1 LYTESSPKESINIFI
16 ALFDSFTISSGDK
29 GSMFSIKYLYSI
41 RNNFAII
48 YSGSN
53 DSIKKTLLEKF
64 KIIKKN
70 YKDLNLYLFINNI
83 VQNDDEMIFNY
94 EQFKEYENLFPKK
107 LEVFN
112 TSCID
117 NIV

>member
-1 LYTESSPKESINIFI
+1 
-16 ALFDSFTISSGDK
+16 
-29 GSMFSIKYLYSI
+29 MFSIKYLYSI

-70 YKDLNLYLFINNI
+70 YKDLYINCSSHLNKFGNQVLAEIFEKKIKDKNL
-83 VQNDDEMIFNY
+83 Q
-94 EQFKEYENLFPKK
+94 
-107 LEVFN
+107 
-112 TSCID
+112 
-117 NIV
+117 